1 MRKNKIQLK
10 QWIFVLMLILALG
23 ILSKDVKAASGSIYS
38 CQIARTYEHPVT
50 GKVEDSGG
58 SSSKATGQG
67 MVESAVSS
75 KGLLEVTD
83 SGEYYLTFRMSLA
96 DYTSKYSFSVQKR
109 GASGFQSQSV
119 TQTATGKD
127 DNGTTK
133 DLRIKLPS
141 QDSIIRCSMF
151 VKPMGRNV
159 IFYFYPGNYTTG
171 NSVGMK
177 AQMVTSTSSASQTQ
191 TSGTQSSGTQ
201 STDSQT
207 QTAANT
213 TNAANTTTDTANQQN
228 TSQQAATQSSDD
240 SLSNAQGLSL
250 STAPKTTST
259 KKKSS
264 SEKSAGTW
272 ILILTVSMTLSGLIL
287 LGVAAVIVYYF
298 RKNWEQWGG
307 DRDEYD
313 EIYNDEN

>member
-1 MRKNKIQLK
+1 MKKHIVQLK
-10 QWIFVLMLILALG
+10 NWILILVALLSFG
-23 ILSKDVKAASGSIYS
+23 GLSKDVKAASGNVYS
-38 CQIARTYEHPVT
+38 CQIARTYQHPVT

-67 MVESAVSS
+67 MVEGAISS

-83 SGEYYLTFRMSLA
+83 AGDYYLTFRISLV
-96 DYTSKYSFSVQKR
+96 DYTSNLGFSVQKR
-109 GASGFQSQSV
+109 GESRFQTQSV

-127 DNGTTK
+127 NNGTTK
-133 DLRIKLPS
+133 DLRIKLSS
-141 QDSIIRCSMF
+141 QDSIIRCSMY

-177 AQMVTSTSSASQTQ
+177 ALMVTTSNTNNTSNTSNANNTNSTASQQ
-191 TSGTQSSGTQ
+191 
-201 STDSQT
+201 
-207 QTAANT
+207 
-213 TNAANTTTDTANQQN
+213 TTTASQESTAKSN
-228 TSQQAATQSSDD
+228 DD
-240 SLSNAQGLSL
+240 SLNSAQGLSL
-250 STAPKTTST
+250 STAPKTTT
-259 KKKSS
+259 KKKTS
-264 SEKSAGTW
+264 SEKSVGTW

-298 RKNWEQWGG
+298 RKNWDKWG
-307 DRDEYD
+307 DDQDEYD

>member
-1 MRKNKIQLK
+1 MRKHSVQLK
-10 QWIFVLMLILALG
+10 NWILILVVLLSLG
-23 ILSKDVKAASGSIYS
+23 SLSKDVKAASGNVYS

-67 MVESAVSS
+67 MVEGAISS

-83 SGEYYLTFRMSLA
+83 SGDYYLTFRISLV
-96 DYTSKYSFSVQKR
+96 DYTSDLSFSVQKR
-109 GASGFQSQSV
+109 GASGFQTQSV

-127 DNGTTK
+127 NNGTTK
-133 DLRIKLPS
+133 DLRIKLSS
-141 QDSIIRCSMF
+141 QDSIIRCSMY

-177 AQMVTSTSSASQTQ
+177 ALMVTTSSSDAQTSNNNQTQ
-191 TSGTQSSGTQ
+191 TTASAGSE
-201 STDSQT
+201 T
-207 QTAANT
+207 QT
-213 TNAANTTTDTANQQN
+213 TAD
-228 TSQQAATQSSDD
+228 TQSSDD

-250 STAPKTTST
+250 STAPKTTT
-259 KKKSS
+259 KKKTS
-264 SEKSAGTW
+264 SEKSVGTW
-272 ILILTVSMTLSGLIL
+272 ILILTVSMTLSGLVL
-287 LGVAAVIVYYF
+287 LGVAAAIVYYY
-298 RKNWEQWGG
+298 RKNWDKWGG
-307 DRDEYD
+307 DQDEYD

>member
-1 MRKNKIQLK
+1 MRKYIVQLK
-10 QWIFVLMLILALG
+10 NWILILVVLLSLG
-23 ILSKDVKAASGSIYS
+23 SLSKDVKAASGNVYS
-38 CQIARTYEHPVT
+38 CQIARTYQHPVT

-67 MVESAVSS
+67 MVEGAISS

-83 SGEYYLTFRMSLA
+83 SGDYYLTFRISLV
-96 DYTSKYSFSVQKR
+96 DYTSNLNFSVQKR
-109 GASGFQSQSV
+109 GASGFQTQSV

-127 DNGTTK
+127 NNGTTK

-141 QDSIIRCSMF
+141 QDSIIRCSMY

-177 AQMVTSTSSASQTQ
+177 ALMVTTSNTNNTSNTSNANNTNSTASQQ
-191 TSGTQSSGTQ
+191 
-201 STDSQT
+201 
-207 QTAANT
+207 
-213 TNAANTTTDTANQQN
+213 TTTASQESTAK
-228 TSQQAATQSSDD
+228 SSDD
-240 SLSNAQGLSL
+240 SLNSAQGLSL
-250 STAPKTTST
+250 STEPKTST
-259 KKKSS
+259 KKKTS
-264 SEKSAGTW
+264 SEKSTGTW

-287 LGVAAVIVYYF
+287 LGVAAAIVYYY
-298 RKNWEQWGG
+298 RKNWDKWGG
-307 DRDEYD
+307 DQDEYD

>member
-1 MRKNKIQLK
+1 MKKHIVQLK
-10 QWIFVLMLILALG
+10 NWILILVVLLSFES
-23 ILSKDVKAASGSIYS
+23 LSKDVKAASGNVYS
-38 CQIARTYEHPVT
+38 CQIARTYQHPVT

-67 MVESAVSS
+67 MVEGAISS

-83 SGEYYLTFRMSLA
+83 SGDYYLTFRISLV
-96 DYTSKYSFSVQKR
+96 DYTSDLTFSVQKR
-109 GASGFQSQSV
+109 GASGFQVQSV

-127 DNGTTK
+127 NNGTTK

-141 QDSIIRCSMF
+141 QDSIIRCSMY

-177 AQMVTSTSSASQTQ
+177 ALMVTTSNTNNTSNTSNANNTNSTASQQ
-191 TSGTQSSGTQ
+191 
-201 STDSQT
+201 
-207 QTAANT
+207 
-213 TNAANTTTDTANQQN
+213 TTTASQESTAKSN
-228 TSQQAATQSSDD
+228 DD
-240 SLSNAQGLSL
+240 SLNSAQGLSL
-250 STAPKTTST
+250 STAPKTTT
-259 KKKSS
+259 KKKTS
-264 SEKSAGTW
+264 SEKSVGTW

-298 RKNWEQWGG
+298 RKNWDKWG
-307 DRDEYD
+307 DDQDEYD

>member
-1 MRKNKIQLK
+1 MRKYIVQLK
-10 QWIFVLMLILALG
+10 NWILILVVILSLG
-23 ILSKDVKAASGSIYS
+23 SLSKDVKASSGNVYS
-38 CQIARTYEHPVT
+38 CQIARTYQHPVT

-58 SSSKATGQG
+58 NSSKATGQG
-67 MVESAVSS
+67 MVEGAISS

-83 SGEYYLTFRMSLA
+83 SGDYYLTFRISLV
-96 DYTSKYSFSVQKR
+96 DYTSDLNFSVQKR
-109 GASGFQSQSV
+109 GTSGFQTQSV

-127 DNGTTK
+127 NNGTTK

-141 QDSIIRCSMF
+141 QDSIIRCSMY

-177 AQMVTSTSSASQTQ
+177 ALMVTTSNTNNTSNTSNANNTNSTASQQ
-191 TSGTQSSGTQ
+191 
-201 STDSQT
+201 
-207 QTAANT
+207 
-213 TNAANTTTDTANQQN
+213 TTTASQESTAKSN
-228 TSQQAATQSSDD
+228 DD
-240 SLSNAQGLSL
+240 SLNSAQGLSL
-250 STAPKTTST
+250 STAPKTTT
-259 KKKSS
+259 KKKTS
-264 SEKSAGTW
+264 SEKSVGTW

-298 RKNWEQWGG
+298 RKNWDKWG
-307 DRDEYD
+307 DDQDEYD

>member
-1 MRKNKIQLK
+1 MKKHIDQLK
-10 QWIFVLMLILALG
+10 NWILILVVLLSFG
-23 ILSKDVKAASGSIYS
+23 GLSKDVKAASGNVYS

-50 GKVEDSGG
+50 RKVEDSGG

-67 MVESAVSS
+67 MVEGAISS

-83 SGEYYLTFRMSLA
+83 SGDYYLTFRISLV
-96 DYTSKYSFSVQKR
+96 DYTSDLSFSVQKR
-109 GASGFQSQSV
+109 GASGFQTQSV

-127 DNGTTK
+127 NNGTTK

-141 QDSIIRCSMF
+141 QDSIIRCSMY

-177 AQMVTSTSSASQTQ
+177 ALMVTTSNTNNTSNANNTNSTASQQ
-191 TSGTQSSGTQ
+191 
-201 STDSQT
+201 
-207 QTAANT
+207 
-213 TNAANTTTDTANQQN
+213 TTTA
-228 TSQQAATQSSDD
+228 SQESTVKSSDD
-240 SLSNAQGLSL
+240 SLNSAQGLSL
-250 STAPKTTST
+250 STEPKTST
-259 KKKSS
+259 KKEVS
-264 SEKSAGTW
+264 SEKSTGTW

-287 LGVAAVIVYYF
+287 LGVAAAIVYYY
-298 RKNWEQWGG
+298 RKNWDKWGG
-307 DRDEYD
+307 DQDEYD

>member
-1 MRKNKIQLK
+1 M
-10 QWIFVLMLILALG
+10 FMLMLSLG
-23 ILSKDVKAASGSIYS
+23 CFSKDVKAASGSVYS

-67 MVESAVSS
+67 MVEGAVSS

-141 QDSIIRCSMF
+141 QDSIIRCSMY

-177 AQMVTSTSSASQTQ
+177 AQMVTSTSSAR
-191 TSGTQSSGTQ
+191 
-201 STDSQT
+201 QT
-207 QTAANT
+207 QTAT
-213 TNAANTTTDTANQQN
+213 NQQS
-228 TSQQAATQSSDD
+228 TSQRTSTQTSND
-240 SLSNAQGLSL
+240 SLNNAQGLSL
-250 STAPKTTST
+250 STAPKTTN
-259 KKKSS
+259 KKKSA
-264 SEKSAGTW
+264 SEKSTGTW

-287 LGVAAVIVYYF
+287 LGVAAAIVYYF
-298 RKNWEQWGG
+298 RKNWNQWGG
-307 DRDEYD
+307 DQDEYD

>member
-1 MRKNKIQLK
+1 MRKYIVQLK
-10 QWIFVLMLILALG
+10 NWILILVVILSLG
-23 ILSKDVKAASGSIYS
+23 SLSKDVKASSGNVYS
-38 CQIARTYEHPVT
+38 CQIARTYQHPVT

-58 SSSKATGQG
+58 NSSKATGQG
-67 MVESAVSS
+67 MVEGAISS

-83 SGEYYLTFRMSLA
+83 SGDYYLTFRISLV
-96 DYTSKYSFSVQKR
+96 DYTSDLNFSVQKR
-109 GASGFQSQSV
+109 GASGFQTRSV

-127 DNGTTK
+127 NNGTTK

-141 QDSIIRCSMF
+141 QDSIIRCSMY

-177 AQMVTSTSSASQTQ
+177 ALMVTTSNTSNANNTNSTASQQ
-191 TSGTQSSGTQ
+191 
-201 STDSQT
+201 
-207 QTAANT
+207 
-213 TNAANTTTDTANQQN
+213 TTTASQESTAKSN
-228 TSQQAATQSSDD
+228 DD
-240 SLSNAQGLSL
+240 SLNSAQGLSL
-250 STAPKTTST
+250 STAPKTTT
-259 KKKSS
+259 KKKTS
-264 SEKSAGTW
+264 SEKSAGAW

-298 RKNWEQWGG
+298 RKNWDKWG
-307 DRDEYD
+307 DDQDEYD

>member
-1 MRKNKIQLK
+1 MRKHSVQLK
-10 QWIFVLMLILALG
+10 NWILILVVLLSLG
-23 ILSKDVKAASGSIYS
+23 SLSKDVKAASGNVYS

-67 MVESAVSS
+67 MVEGAISS

-83 SGEYYLTFRMSLA
+83 SGDYYLTFRISLV
-96 DYTSKYSFSVQKR
+96 DYTSDLSFSVQKR
-109 GASGFQSQSV
+109 GASGFQTQSV

-127 DNGTTK
+127 NNGTTK
-133 DLRIKLPS
+133 DLRIKLSS
-141 QDSIIRCSMF
+141 QDSIIRCSMY

-177 AQMVTSTSSASQTQ
+177 ALMVTTSSSDTQTSNNNQTQ
-191 TSGTQSSGTQ
+191 TTASAGSE
-201 STDSQT
+201 T
-207 QTAANT
+207 QT
-213 TNAANTTTDTANQQN
+213 TAD
-228 TSQQAATQSSDD
+228 TQSSDD

-250 STAPKTTST
+250 STAPKTTT
-259 KKKSS
+259 KKKTS
-264 SEKSAGTW
+264 SEKSVGTW
-272 ILILTVSMTLSGLIL
+272 ILILTVSMTLSGLVL
-287 LGVAAVIVYYF
+287 FGVAAAIVYYY
-298 RKNWEQWGG
+298 RKNWDKWGG
-307 DRDEYD
+307 DQDEYD

>member
-1 MRKNKIQLK
+1 MRKHSVQLK
-10 QWIFVLMLILALG
+10 NWILILVVLLSLG
-23 ILSKDVKAASGSIYS
+23 SLSKDVKAASGNVYS

-67 MVESAVSS
+67 MVEGAISS

-83 SGEYYLTFRMSLA
+83 SGDYYLTFRISLV
-96 DYTSKYSFSVQKR
+96 DYTSDLSFSVQKR
-109 GASGFQSQSV
+109 GASGFQTQSV

-127 DNGTTK
+127 NNGTTK
-133 DLRIKLPS
+133 DLRIKLSS
-141 QDSIIRCSMF
+141 QDSIIRCSMY

-177 AQMVTSTSSASQTQ
+177 ALMVTTSSSDTQ
-191 TSGTQSSGTQ
+191 TSNNNQAQTTASAGSE
-201 STDSQT
+201 T
-207 QTAANT
+207 QT
-213 TNAANTTTDTANQQN
+213 TAD
-228 TSQQAATQSSDD
+228 TQSSDD

-250 STAPKTTST
+250 STAPKTTT
-259 KKKSS
+259 KKKTS

-272 ILILTVSMTLSGLIL
+272 ILILTVSMTLSGLVL
-287 LGVAAVIVYYF
+287 FGVAAAIVYYY
-298 RKNWEQWGG
+298 RKNWDKWGG
-307 DRDEYD
+307 DQDEYD

>member
-1 MRKNKIQLK
+1 MKKYIVQLK
-10 QWIFVLMLILALG
+10 KWILILVVILSLG
-23 ILSKDVKAASGSIYS
+23 SLSKDVKASSGNVYS
-38 CQIARTYEHPVT
+38 CQIARTYQHPVT

-58 SSSKATGQG
+58 NSSKATGQG
-67 MVESAVSS
+67 MVEGAISS

-83 SGEYYLTFRMSLA
+83 SGDYYLTFRISLV
-96 DYTSKYSFSVQKR
+96 DYTSDLTFSVQKR
-109 GASGFQSQSV
+109 GASGFQVQSV

-127 DNGTTK
+127 NNGTTK

-141 QDSIIRCSMF
+141 QDSIIRCSMY

-177 AQMVTSTSSASQTQ
+177 ALMVTTSNTNNTSNTSNANNTNSTASQQ
-191 TSGTQSSGTQ
+191 
-201 STDSQT
+201 
-207 QTAANT
+207 
-213 TNAANTTTDTANQQN
+213 TTTASKESTAKSN
-228 TSQQAATQSSDD
+228 DD
-240 SLSNAQGLSL
+240 SLNSAQGLSL
-250 STAPKTTST
+250 STAPKTTT
-259 KKKSS
+259 KKKTS
-264 SEKSAGTW
+264 SEKSVGTW

-298 RKNWEQWGG
+298 RKNWDKWG
-307 DRDEYD
+307 DDQDEYD

>member
-1 MRKNKIQLK
+1 MKKYIVQLK
-10 QWIFVLMLILALG
+10 KWILILVVILSLG
-23 ILSKDVKAASGSIYS
+23 SLSKDVKASSGNVYS
-38 CQIARTYEHPVT
+38 CQIARTYQHPVT

-58 SSSKATGQG
+58 NSSKATGQG
-67 MVESAVSS
+67 MVEGAISS

-83 SGEYYLTFRMSLA
+83 SGDYYLTFRISLV
-96 DYTSKYSFSVQKR
+96 DYTSDLTFSVQKR
-109 GASGFQSQSV
+109 GASGFQVQSV

-127 DNGTTK
+127 NNGTTK

-141 QDSIIRCSMF
+141 QDSIIRCSMY

-177 AQMVTSTSSASQTQ
+177 TLMVTTSNTNNTSNTSNANNTNSTASQQ
-191 TSGTQSSGTQ
+191 
-201 STDSQT
+201 
-207 QTAANT
+207 
-213 TNAANTTTDTANQQN
+213 TTTASQESTAKSN
-228 TSQQAATQSSDD
+228 DD
-240 SLSNAQGLSL
+240 SLNSAQGLSL
-250 STAPKTTST
+250 STAPKTTT
-259 KKKSS
+259 KKKTS
-264 SEKSAGTW
+264 SEKSVGTW

-298 RKNWEQWGG
+298 RKNWDKWG
-307 DRDEYD
+307 DDQDEYD

>member
-1 MRKNKIQLK
+1 MRKHSVQLK
-10 QWIFVLMLILALG
+10 NWILILVVILSLG
-23 ILSKDVKAASGSIYS
+23 SLSKDVKAASGNVYS

-67 MVESAVSS
+67 MVEGAISS

-83 SGEYYLTFRMSLA
+83 SGDYYLTFRISLV
-96 DYTSKYSFSVQKR
+96 DYTSDLSFSVQKR
-109 GASGFQSQSV
+109 GASGFQTQSV

-127 DNGTTK
+127 NNGTTK
-133 DLRIKLPS
+133 DLRIKLSS
-141 QDSIIRCSMF
+141 QDSIIRCSMY

-177 AQMVTSTSSASQTQ
+177 ALMVTTSSSDAQTSNNNQAQTTASAGSETQ
-191 TSGTQSSGTQ
+191 T
-201 STDSQT
+201 
-207 QTAANT
+207 TA
-213 TNAANTTTDTANQQN
+213 D
-228 TSQQAATQSSDD
+228 TQSSDD

-250 STAPKTTST
+250 STAPKTTT
-259 KKKSS
+259 KKKTS

-272 ILILTVSMTLSGLIL
+272 ILILTVSMTLSGLVL
-287 LGVAAVIVYYF
+287 FGVAAAIVYYY
-298 RKNWEQWGG
+298 RKNWDKWGG
-307 DRDEYD
+307 DQDEYD

>member
-1 MRKNKIQLK
+1 MKKYIVQLK
-10 QWIFVLMLILALG
+10 KWILILVVILSLG
-23 ILSKDVKAASGSIYS
+23 SLSKDVKASSGNVYS
-38 CQIARTYEHPVT
+38 CQIARTYQHPVT

-58 SSSKATGQG
+58 NSSKATGQG
-67 MVESAVSS
+67 MVEGAISS

-83 SGEYYLTFRMSLA
+83 SGDYYLTFRISLV
-96 DYTSKYSFSVQKR
+96 DYTSDLTFSVQKR
-109 GASGFQSQSV
+109 GASGFQVQSV

-127 DNGTTK
+127 NNGTTK

-141 QDSIIRCSMF
+141 QDSIIRCSMY

-177 AQMVTSTSSASQTQ
+177 ALMVTTSNTNNTSNTSNANNTNSTASQQ
-191 TSGTQSSGTQ
+191 
-201 STDSQT
+201 
-207 QTAANT
+207 
-213 TNAANTTTDTANQQN
+213 TTTASQESTAKSN
-228 TSQQAATQSSDD
+228 DD
-240 SLSNAQGLSL
+240 SLNSAQGLSL
-250 STAPKTTST
+250 STAPKTTT
-259 KKKSS
+259 KKKTS
-264 SEKSAGTW
+264 SEKSVGTW

-298 RKNWEQWGG
+298 RKNWDKWG
-307 DRDEYD
+307 DDQDEYD

>member
-1 MRKNKIQLK
+1 MKKHIVQLK
-10 QWIFVLMLILALG
+10 NWILILVVLLSFG
-23 ILSKDVKAASGSIYS
+23 GLSKDVKAASGNVYS

-67 MVESAVSS
+67 MVEGAISS

-83 SGEYYLTFRMSLA
+83 SGDYYLTFRISLV
-96 DYTSKYSFSVQKR
+96 DYTSDLSFSVQKR
-109 GASGFQSQSV
+109 GASGFQTQSV

-127 DNGTTK
+127 NNGTTK

-141 QDSIIRCSMF
+141 QDSIIRCSMY

-159 IFYFYPGNYTTG
+159 IFYFYPGNYTAG

-177 AQMVTSTSSASQTQ
+177 ALMVTTSSSDTQTSNNNQTQ
-191 TSGTQSSGTQ
+191 TTASAGSE
-201 STDSQT
+201 T
-207 QTAANT
+207 QT
-213 TNAANTTTDTANQQN
+213 TAD
-228 TSQQAATQSSDD
+228 TQSSDD

-250 STAPKTTST
+250 STAPKTTT
-259 KKKSS
+259 KKKTS
-264 SEKSAGTW
+264 SEKSVGTW

-287 LGVAAVIVYYF
+287 LGVAAAIVYYY
-298 RKNWEQWGG
+298 RKNWDKWGG
-307 DRDEYD
+307 DQDEYD

>member
-1 MRKNKIQLK
+1 MRKHIVQLK
-10 QWIFVLMLILALG
+10 NWILVFVMILSLG
-23 ILSKDVKAASGSIYS
+23 SISKDVKASAGNVYS

-67 MVESAVSS
+67 MVEGAIAS

-83 SGEYYLTFRMSLA
+83 SGDYYLTFRMSLA
-96 DYTSKYSFSVQKR
+96 DYTSNLSFSVQKR
-109 GASGFQSQSV
+109 GASGFQTQSV

-127 DNGTTK
+127 NNGTTK

-141 QDSIIRCSMF
+141 QDSIIRCSMY

-177 AQMVTSTSSASQTQ
+177 ALMVTTSSSDTQASNNNQTQ
-191 TSGTQSSGTQ
+191 TTASASGDTQAATATNNTATQ
-201 STDSQT
+201 Q
-207 QTAANT
+207 
-213 TNAANTTTDTANQQN
+213 TTTA
-228 TSQQAATQSSDD
+228 SQGSKTQSSDD

-250 STAPKTTST
+250 STAPKTAT
-259 KKKSS
+259 KKKIS
-264 SEKSAGTW
+264 SEKSVGTW

-287 LGVAAVIVYYF
+287 LGVAAAIVYYY
-298 RKNWEQWGG
+298 RKNWDKWGG
-307 DRDEYD
+307 DQDEYD

>member
-1 MRKNKIQLK
+1 MKKYIVQLK
-10 QWIFVLMLILALG
+10 KWILILVVILSLG
-23 ILSKDVKAASGSIYS
+23 SLSKDVKASSGNVYS
-38 CQIARTYEHPVT
+38 CQIARTYQHPVT

-58 SSSKATGQG
+58 NSSKATGQG
-67 MVESAVSS
+67 MVEGAISS

-83 SGEYYLTFRMSLA
+83 SGDYYLTFRISLV
-96 DYTSKYSFSVQKR
+96 DYTSDLTFSVQKR
-109 GASGFQSQSV
+109 GASGFQVQSV

-127 DNGTTK
+127 NNGTTK

-141 QDSIIRCSMF
+141 QDSIIRCSMY

-177 AQMVTSTSSASQTQ
+177 ALMVTTSNTNNTSNTSNANNTNSTASQQ
-191 TSGTQSSGTQ
+191 
-201 STDSQT
+201 
-207 QTAANT
+207 
-213 TNAANTTTDTANQQN
+213 TTTASQESTAKSN
-228 TSQQAATQSSDD
+228 DD
-240 SLSNAQGLSL
+240 SLNSAQGLSL
-250 STAPKTTST
+250 STAPKTTT
-259 KKKSS
+259 KKKIS
-264 SEKSAGTW
+264 SEKSVGIW

-298 RKNWEQWGG
+298 RKNWDKWG
-307 DRDEYD
+307 DDQDEYD

>member
-1 MRKNKIQLK
+1 MKKYIVQLK
-10 QWIFVLMLILALG
+10 KWILILVVILSLG
-23 ILSKDVKAASGSIYS
+23 SFSKDVKASSGNVYS
-38 CQIARTYEHPVT
+38 CQIARTYQHPVT

-58 SSSKATGQG
+58 NSSKATGQG
-67 MVESAVSS
+67 MVEGAISS

-83 SGEYYLTFRMSLA
+83 SGDYYLTFRISLV
-96 DYTSKYSFSVQKR
+96 DYTSDLTFSVQKR
-109 GASGFQSQSV
+109 GASGFQVQSV

-127 DNGTTK
+127 NNGTTK

-141 QDSIIRCSMF
+141 QDSIIRCSMY

-177 AQMVTSTSSASQTQ
+177 ALMVTTSNTNNTSNTSNANNTNSTASQQ
-191 TSGTQSSGTQ
+191 
-201 STDSQT
+201 
-207 QTAANT
+207 
-213 TNAANTTTDTANQQN
+213 TTTASQESTAKSN
-228 TSQQAATQSSDD
+228 DD
-240 SLSNAQGLSL
+240 SLNSAQGLSL
-250 STAPKTTST
+250 STAPKTTT
-259 KKKSS
+259 KKKTS
-264 SEKSAGTW
+264 SEKSVGTW

-298 RKNWEQWGG
+298 RKNWDKWG
-307 DRDEYD
+307 DDQDEYD

>member
-1 MRKNKIQLK
+1 MKKHIVQLK
-10 QWIFVLMLILALG
+10 NWILIFVMILSLG
-23 ILSKDVKAASGSIYS
+23 SISKDVKAASGNVYS

-50 GKVEDSGG
+50 GKIEDSGG

-67 MVESAVSS
+67 MVEGAISS

-83 SGEYYLTFRMSLA
+83 SGDYYLTFRMSLA
-96 DYTSKYSFSVQKR
+96 DYTSNLSFSVQKR
-109 GASGFQSQSV
+109 GASGFQAQSV

-127 DNGTTK
+127 NNGTTK

-141 QDSIIRCSMF
+141 QDSIIRCSMY

-171 NSVGMK
+171 NSAGSETQ
-177 AQMVTSTSSASQTQ
+177 AATATDNTASQQ
-191 TSGTQSSGTQ
+191 
-201 STDSQT
+201 
-207 QTAANT
+207 
-213 TNAANTTTDTANQQN
+213 TTTASQGAN
-228 TSQQAATQSSDD
+228 TQSSDD

-250 STAPKTTST
+250 STAPKTTT
-259 KKKSS
+259 KKKTS
-264 SEKSAGTW
+264 SEKSVGTW

-287 LGVAAVIVYYF
+287 LGVAAAIVYYY
-298 RKNWEQWGG
+298 RKNWDKWDG
-307 DRDEYD
+307 DQDEYD

>member
-1 MRKNKIQLK
+1 MKKYIVQLK
-10 QWIFVLMLILALG
+10 KWILILVVILSLG
-23 ILSKDVKAASGSIYS
+23 SLSKDVKASSGNVYS
-38 CQIARTYEHPVT
+38 CQIARTYQHPVT

-58 SSSKATGQG
+58 NSSKATGQG
-67 MVESAVSS
+67 MVEGAISS

-83 SGEYYLTFRMSLA
+83 AGDYYLTFRISLV
-96 DYTSKYSFSVQKR
+96 DYTSDLTFSVQKR
-109 GASGFQSQSV
+109 GASGFQVQSV

-127 DNGTTK
+127 NNGTTK

-141 QDSIIRCSMF
+141 QDSIIRCSMY

-177 AQMVTSTSSASQTQ
+177 ALMVTTSNTNNTSNTSNANNTNSTASQQ
-191 TSGTQSSGTQ
+191 
-201 STDSQT
+201 
-207 QTAANT
+207 
-213 TNAANTTTDTANQQN
+213 TTTASQESTAKSN
-228 TSQQAATQSSDD
+228 DD
-240 SLSNAQGLSL
+240 SLNSAQGLSL
-250 STAPKTTST
+250 STAPKTTT
-259 KKKSS
+259 KKKTS
-264 SEKSAGTW
+264 SEKSVGTW

-298 RKNWEQWGG
+298 RKNWDKWG
-307 DRDEYD
+307 DDQDEYD

>member
-1 MRKNKIQLK
+1 MKKHIVQLK
-10 QWIFVLMLILALG
+10 NWILILVVLLSFES
-23 ILSKDVKAASGSIYS
+23 LSKDVKAASGNVYS
-38 CQIARTYEHPVT
+38 CQIARTYQHPVT

-58 SSSKATGQG
+58 NSSKATGQG
-67 MVESAVSS
+67 MVEGAISS

-83 SGEYYLTFRMSLA
+83 SGDYYLTFRISLV
-96 DYTSKYSFSVQKR
+96 DYTSDLTFSVQKR
-109 GASGFQSQSV
+109 GESRFQAQSV

-127 DNGTTK
+127 NNGTTK

-141 QDSIIRCSMF
+141 QDSIIRCSMY

-177 AQMVTSTSSASQTQ
+177 ALMVTTSNTNNTSNTSNANNTNSTASQQ
-191 TSGTQSSGTQ
+191 
-201 STDSQT
+201 
-207 QTAANT
+207 
-213 TNAANTTTDTANQQN
+213 TTTASQESTAKSN
-228 TSQQAATQSSDD
+228 DD
-240 SLSNAQGLSL
+240 SLNSAQGLSL
-250 STAPKTTST
+250 STAPKTTT
-259 KKKSS
+259 KKKTS
-264 SEKSAGTW
+264 SEKSVGTW

-298 RKNWEQWGG
+298 RKNWDKWG
-307 DRDEYD
+307 DDQDEYD

>member
-1 MRKNKIQLK
+1 MKKHIVQLK
-10 QWIFVLMLILALG
+10 NWILILVVLLSFG
-23 ILSKDVKAASGSIYS
+23 GLSKDVKAASGNVYS

-67 MVESAVSS
+67 MVEGAISS

-83 SGEYYLTFRMSLA
+83 SGDYYLTFRISLV
-96 DYTSKYSFSVQKR
+96 DYTSDLSFSVQKR
-109 GASGFQSQSV
+109 GASGFQTQSV

-127 DNGTTK
+127 NNGTTK
-133 DLRIKLPS
+133 DLRIKLSS
-141 QDSIIRCSMF
+141 QDSIIRCSMY

-177 AQMVTSTSSASQTQ
+177 ALMVTTSSSDTQTSNNNQTQ
-191 TSGTQSSGTQ
+191 TTASAGSE
-201 STDSQT
+201 T
-207 QTAANT
+207 QT
-213 TNAANTTTDTANQQN
+213 TAD
-228 TSQQAATQSSDD
+228 TQSSDD

-250 STAPKTTST
+250 STAPKTTT
-259 KKKSS
+259 KKKTS
-264 SEKSAGTW
+264 SEKSVGTW
-272 ILILTVSMTLSGLIL
+272 ILILTVSMTLSGLVL
-287 LGVAAVIVYYF
+287 LGVAAAIVYYY
-298 RKNWEQWGG
+298 RKNWDKWGG
-307 DRDEYD
+307 DQDEYD

>member
-1 MRKNKIQLK
+1 MRKYIVQLK
-10 QWIFVLMLILALG
+10 NWILILVVLLSLG
-23 ILSKDVKAASGSIYS
+23 SLSKDVKAASGNVYS
-38 CQIARTYEHPVT
+38 CQIARTYQHPVT

-67 MVESAVSS
+67 MVEGAISS

-83 SGEYYLTFRMSLA
+83 SGDYYLTFRISLV
-96 DYTSKYSFSVQKR
+96 DYTSNLNFSVQKR
-109 GASGFQSQSV
+109 GASGFQTQSV

-127 DNGTTK
+127 NNGTTK

-141 QDSIIRCSMF
+141 QDSIIRCSMY

-177 AQMVTSTSSASQTQ
+177 ALMVTTSNTNNTSNTSNANNTNSTASQQ
-191 TSGTQSSGTQ
+191 
-201 STDSQT
+201 
-207 QTAANT
+207 
-213 TNAANTTTDTANQQN
+213 TTTASQESTAK
-228 TSQQAATQSSDD
+228 SSDD
-240 SLSNAQGLSL
+240 SLNSAQGLSL
-250 STAPKTTST
+250 STEPKTST
-259 KKKSS
+259 KKKTS

-272 ILILTVSMTLSGLIL
+272 ILILAVSMTLSGLIL
-287 LGVAAVIVYYF
+287 LGVAAAIVYYF
-298 RKNWEQWGG
+298 RKNWDKWGG
-307 DRDEYD
+307 DQDEYD

>member
-1 MRKNKIQLK
+1 MRKCIVQLK
-10 QWIFVLMLILALG
+10 NWILILVVLLSLG
-23 ILSKDVKAASGSIYS
+23 SFSKDVKAASGNVYS

-50 GKVEDSGG
+50 RKVEDSGG

-67 MVESAVSS
+67 MVEGAISS

-83 SGEYYLTFRMSLA
+83 SGDYYLTFRISLV
-96 DYTSKYSFSVQKR
+96 DYTSDLSFSVQKR
-109 GASGFQSQSV
+109 GASGFQTQSV

-127 DNGTTK
+127 NNGTTK

-141 QDSIIRCSMF
+141 QDSIIRCSMY

-177 AQMVTSTSSASQTQ
+177 ALMVTTSNTNNTSNTSNANNTNSTASQQ
-191 TSGTQSSGTQ
+191 
-201 STDSQT
+201 
-207 QTAANT
+207 
-213 TNAANTTTDTANQQN
+213 TTTASQESTAK
-228 TSQQAATQSSDD
+228 SSDD
-240 SLSNAQGLSL
+240 SLNSAQGLSL
-250 STAPKTTST
+250 STEPKTST
-259 KKKSS
+259 KKKTS

-272 ILILTVSMTLSGLIL
+272 ILILAVSMTLSGLIL
-287 LGVAAVIVYYF
+287 LGVAAAIVYYF
-298 RKNWEQWGG
+298 RKNWDKWGG
-307 DRDEYD
+307 DQDEYD

>member
-1 MRKNKIQLK
+1 MRKHSVQLK
-10 QWIFVLMLILALG
+10 NWIWILVVLLSLG
-23 ILSKDVKAASGSIYS
+23 SLSKDVKAASGNVYS

-67 MVESAVSS
+67 MVEGAISS

-83 SGEYYLTFRMSLA
+83 SGDYYLTFRISLV
-96 DYTSKYSFSVQKR
+96 DYTSDLSFSVQKR
-109 GASGFQSQSV
+109 GASGFQTQSV

-127 DNGTTK
+127 NNGTTK
-133 DLRIKLPS
+133 DLRIKLSS
-141 QDSIIRCSMF
+141 QDSIIRCSMY

-177 AQMVTSTSSASQTQ
+177 ALMVTTSSSDTQTSNNNQTQ
-191 TSGTQSSGTQ
+191 TTTSAGSE
-201 STDSQT
+201 T
-207 QTAANT
+207 QT
-213 TNAANTTTDTANQQN
+213 TAD
-228 TSQQAATQSSDD
+228 TQSSDD

-250 STAPKTTST
+250 STAPKTTT
-259 KKKSS
+259 KKKTS
-264 SEKSAGTW
+264 SEKSVGTW

-287 LGVAAVIVYYF
+287 LGVAAAIVYYY
-298 RKNWEQWGG
+298 RKNWDKWGG
-307 DRDEYD
+307 DQDEYD